1 MASARTDQYQRDT
14 PEGSVPPVACTIAV
28 ASGKGGVGKSS
39 LTVNL
44 GIALSRMGRRV
55 CIFDADT
62 GLANVNILLGLQPH
76 FGLEHILYAGRSA
89 EDVMLDAPY
98 GMRVIPGAS
107 GIAECVHLEPRQ
119 QQHLAREL
127 ALVERKFD
135 YLLVDT
141 AAGIAANTLDF
152 ICAAG
157 HALLVITPEPT
168 SLTDAFSL
176 VKLLRRKGKTRHF
189 HVVVNMCS
197 GARQAREVFYRF
209 AGAVEKYISIRINY
223 LGHIQQDESL
233 RAAVTMQSPV
243 ALMSDNDPS
252 SKRFFHL
259 AESLEEA
266 VSAAPAVPSFTAYW
280 QRLTRSGPAQVSAP
294 EEESSGQ
301 VVPRE
306 VRRPDRHSGR
316 QEGRGADSSPFSET
330 VRLAGQAH
338 HFDEQRFGS
347 QEALLRRLRDQPDVP
362 LMTLLESGQRAW

>member
-1 MASARTDQYQRDT
+1 MTSAGTDQHDQGLA
-14 PEGSVPPVACTIAV
+14 EGATSPAACTIAV

-39 LTVNL
+39 LSVNL

-62 GLANVNILLGLQPH
+62 GLANVNILLGLQPRL
-76 FGLEHILYAGRSA
+76 GLEHILYAGRPV

-127 ALVERKFD
+127 ARVERKFD

-141 AAGIAANTLDF
+141 AAGIAPNTLDF

-157 HALLVITPEPT
+157 HTLLVITPEPT

-189 HVVVNMCS
+189 HVVINMCS

-209 AGAVEKYISIRINY
+209 AGAVEKYVGIKVNY

-233 RAAVTMQSPV
+233 RAAVTMQTPV

-266 VSAAPAVPSFTAYW
+266 LSAAPALPSFTAYW
-280 QRLTRSGPAQVSAP
+280 QRLTRAGAAPVPATEEPSGPA
-294 EEESSGQ
+294 
-301 VVPRE
+301 VPRE
-306 VRRPDRHSGR
+306 VSVPDRHTGK
-316 QEGRGADSSPFSET
+316 QENGELDSRRFTEVIRT
-330 VRLAGQAH
+330 TGQAH
-338 HFDEQRFGS
+338 RFDEQRFGS
-347 QEALLRRLRDQPDVP
+347 QAALLQRLREQPDLP
-362 LMTLLESGQRAW
+362 LMTLLESARRPW

>member
-1 MASARTDQYQRDT
+1 MTPARTDQYESET
-14 PEGSVPPVACTIAV
+14 PAGTASRVACSIAV

-44 GIALSRMGRRV
+44 GIALSRVGRRV

-76 FGLEHILYAGRSA
+76 FGLEHILYAGRAA
-89 EDVMLDAPY
+89 EEVMLDAPY
-98 GMRVIPGAS
+98 GLRVIPGAS

-127 ALVERKFD
+127 AEVERSFD

-157 HALLVITPEPT
+157 HTLLVITPEPT

-176 VKLLRRKGKTRHF
+176 VKMLRRKGKTRHF
-189 HVVVNMCS
+189 HVVINMCNS
-197 GARQAREVFYRF
+197 ARQAREVFYRF
-209 AGAVEKYISIRINY
+209 AGAVEKYIGIKVNY

-233 RAAVTMQSPV
+233 RAAVAMQSPV
-243 ALMSDNDPS
+243 ALMADNDPS

-266 VSAAPAVPSFTAYW
+266 ISAVPAVPSFAAYW
-280 QRLTRSGPAQVSAP
+280 QRLTRTGPVPVSASVEP
-294 EEESSGQ
+294 SGQ
-301 VVPRE
+301 VEPQE
-306 VRRPDRHSGR
+306 AQQPEEHSGQ
-316 QEGRGADSSPFSET
+316 QEGRDVDSGWFTET
-330 VRLAGQAH
+330 DRPALQAH

-347 QEALLRRLRDQPDVP
+347 QEALLRRLRNQPDVP
-362 LMTLLESGQRAW
+362 LMTLLESG

>member
-1 MASARTDQYQRDT
+1 MAPATTDQYEQEA
-14 PEGSVPPVACTIAV
+14 PGGAASPVACTIAV

-44 GIALSRMGRRV
+44 GIALSRIGRRV

-62 GLANVNILLGLQPH
+62 GLANVNILLGLQPR
-76 FGLEHILYAGRSA
+76 FGLEHILYADRSA
-89 EDVMLDAPY
+89 EAVMLDAPY
-98 GMRVIPGAS
+98 GLRVIPGAS

-127 ALVERKFD
+127 AAVERKFD

-189 HVVVNMCS
+189 HVVVNMCN

-209 AGAVEKYISIRINY
+209 AGAVEKYIGVRINY
-223 LGHIQQDESL
+223 LGYIQQDESL

-243 ALMSDNDPS
+243 ALMSGNDPS

-266 VSAAPAVPSFTAYW
+266 VSVAPATPSFAAYW
-280 QRLTRSGPAQVSAP
+280 QRLTRSGPAPVPDAEIP
-294 EEESSGQ
+294 SGQ

-306 VRRPDRHSGR
+306 MRRPERYSGQIEER
-316 QEGRGADSSPFSET
+316 RIDSRRSTEA
-330 VRLAGQAH
+330 VRPPGQAH
-338 HFDEQRFGS
+338 LFDEQRFGS
-347 QEALLRRLRDQPDVP
+347 QGALLRRLRDHPDVP
-362 LMTLLESGQRAW
+362 LMDLLEADQRA